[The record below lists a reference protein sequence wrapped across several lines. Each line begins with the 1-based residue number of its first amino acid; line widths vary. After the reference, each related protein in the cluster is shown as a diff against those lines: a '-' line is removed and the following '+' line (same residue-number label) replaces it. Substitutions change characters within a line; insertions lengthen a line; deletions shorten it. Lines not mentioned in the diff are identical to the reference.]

1 MQSDNIGIGSDEIE
15 QGESSNVFYKKERF
29 RVKETNIFGFFETPN
44 KITKGWDAAYNRFC
58 TYAFFKGLKKNNF
71 FGFLIRI

>member
-1 MQSDNIGIGSDEIE
+1 MQYDNVGIGRDVIG

-58 TYAFFKGLKKNNF
+58 TYAFFKGLKKITF
-71 FGFLIRI
+71 LGF